1 MRISSKKIFYC
12 FVSVVIASLI
22 FQFVF
27 LSSKTQDNESKVL
40 FVKLSGMPDL
50 AFNSNVPYLR
60 HRSLSV
66 VNDLYSLHPGIE
78 PLGLGT
84 FIQQSSLKAR

>member
-1 MRISSKKIFYC
+1 M
-12 FVSVVIASLI
+12 
-22 FQFVF
+22 
-27 LSSKTQDNESKVL
+27 L

>member
-1 MRISSKKIFYC
+1 
-12 FVSVVIASLI
+12 
-22 FQFVF
+22 VF
-27 LSSKTQDNESKVL
+27 LSSKIQDNESKVL